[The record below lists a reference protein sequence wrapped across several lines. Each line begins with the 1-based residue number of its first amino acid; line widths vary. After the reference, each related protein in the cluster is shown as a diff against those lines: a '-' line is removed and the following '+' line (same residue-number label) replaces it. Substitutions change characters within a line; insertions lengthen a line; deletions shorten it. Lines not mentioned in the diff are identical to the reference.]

1 MGFKELRILPIYDK
15 SEDIKQFYNDFFSK
29 AVSYKRVSAYFND
42 GIFRHLHKGLNNL
55 IKNDGK
61 MKLILSTELDSHTFE
76 HIVKGYEAKETLD
89 DKALEIMKDMFF
101 ENQELY
107 EEFNVL
113 SFLIAIDALEIR
125 IAFKEQGILHAKFA
139 ILEDKHANKL
149 IFGGSNNDTRAA
161 IRFNYEE
168 FTTTTNWNSPSENE
182 LAQIRLRENN
192 FDSIW
197 NNEKKDLYIYSVD
210 EAIKE
215 QIIKKV
221 SYEKLRKEN
230 IDFNFLV
237 VDINDNDEIIL
248 NHFGLEKQIRSSYYF
263 RSFMKSSTIDNSL
276 MKFDEIKKFNDHL
289 EILNMI
295 KKFSKEQNKKT
306 INTKKLNKYLY
317 INKLDLDLLSK
328 RGVQIKDML
337 INPTD
342 EFNQFEIKVNS
353 LLKRKLRLPQVKAA
367 MHIVEMKRSMNFSVP
382 GSGKTASILGAFEYL
397 NSLPEDDPR
406 YVDKLLVIGSI
417 NCFKSWKDEYFI
429 VSNKAKDINV
439 DVIDIRDFDGL
450 SNRSVVLNYDYPK
463 ARLILLNFESIESL
477 DEDISKLVDD
487 KTFVVF
493 DEIHRIKRIG
503 SGKYKASMNIVKN
516 VNYKVALTGTPLPNG
531 YIDLYNIF
539 QILFGDYSRT
549 YFQISERN
557 LKEQD
562 SKFIEQGIENEK
574 LNDKMYPFYIR
585 TTKKDLNVP
594 KANPD
599 NLIIVPTTEIE
610 KELYF
615 NLLESS
621 DNPLELA
628 TKLVKVGSLG
638 VQGANVQENDIFE
651 DITNETNYNKVTF
664 ITSKF
669 KELIN
674 LLKIQRRKSIIWCNF
689 VDTIINLKRI
699 LVEEGFKVTYIY
711 GATPDDE
718 RNILIDKFNNT
729 NEIEILITNPHTLAE
744 SVSLHR
750 SCHDA
755 YYVELNYNLAQ
766 YLQSRDRIHR
776 LGLKEDTQ
784 TNYYILINSYDED
797 LETSIDKKIYDS
809 LKVKEDRM
817 ISSIE
822 RGNLLYYESDYLYTA
837 SNIIKDII
845 KITKKR
851 K

>member
-1 MGFKELRILPIYDK
+1 MSFKELKLLPIYDK
-15 SEDIKQFYNDFFSK
+15 SEDIKQFYNDFLSK

-42 GIFRHLHKGLNNL
+42 GIFKHLHKGLNNL
-55 IKNDGK
+55 VKNDGK
-61 MKLILSTELDSHTFE
+61 MKLILSTELDKQTFE
-76 HIVKGYEAKETLD
+76 HIVKGYDAKETLD
-89 DKALEIMKDMFF
+89 NKVIEIMKDMFF
-101 ENQELY
+101 HNQELY
-107 EEFNVL
+107 EEFNIL
-113 SFLIAIDALEIR
+113 SFLIAIGALEIR
-125 IAFKEQGILHAKFA
+125 IAFKEQGIFHAKFA
-139 ILEDKHANKL
+139 ILEDKHTNKL

-161 IRFNYEE
+161 MNFNYEE
-168 FTTTTNWNSPSENE
+168 FEVSPNWNSPSENE
-182 LAQIRLRENN
+182 LNKIRIREEN
-192 FDSIW
+192 FDNIW
-197 NNEKKDLYIYSVD
+197 ENQKDDLYVYSID
-210 EAIKE
+210 EAITE

-221 SYEKLRKEN
+221 SYEKIRKEN
-230 IDFNFLV
+230 IDTNFLV
-237 VDINDNDEIIL
+237 VDINSNDEIIL
-248 NHFGLEKQIRSSYYF
+248 NHFGIEEQIRKSYYF
-263 RSFMKSSTIDNSL
+263 RSFIRSSTINNSI

-289 EILNMI
+289 EILNVI
-295 KKFSKEQNKKT
+295 KKFSDEKNIKM
-306 INTKKLNKYLY
+306 INTRKLNKYLY
-317 INKLDLDLLSK
+317 TNKLDLDFLSK
-328 RGVQIKDML
+328 RGKEIKNML
-337 INPTD
+337 VNPTD
-342 EFNQFEIKVNS
+342 EFNQFEKRVNS

-406 YVDKLLVIGSI
+406 YVDKLLVIGPI

-429 VSNKAKDINV
+429 VSEKAKDINV

-450 SNRSVVLNYDYPK
+450 SNRTVVLNYDYPK

-477 DEDISKLVDD
+477 DKDISKLVDD

-516 VNYKVALTGTPLPNG
+516 VNYRVALTGTPLPNG

-549 YFQISERN
+549 YFQITERN
-557 LKEQD
+557 LKIQD
-562 SKFIEQGIENEK
+562 NLFIEEGIENK
-574 LNDKMYPFYIR
+574 ALNEKMYPFYIR

-594 KANPD
+594 EANQD
-599 NLIIVPTTEIE
+599 NLIFVSTT
-610 KELYF
+610 KEEQRDYF

-628 TKLVKVGSLG
+628 TKLVKMGSLG
-638 VQGANVQENDIFE
+638 IEATSVPEHSLLE
-651 DITNETNYNKVTF
+651 DDTNETNYNKVTF
-664 ITSKF
+664 TTSKI

-674 LLKIQRRKSIIWCNF
+674 LLKKHRRKSIIWCNF
-689 VDTIINLKRI
+689 VDTIINLKRT
-699 LVEEGFKVTYIY
+699 LAEEGFKVTYIY

-718 RNILIDKFNNT
+718 RNTIIDKFNNT

-809 LKVKEDRM
+809 LKIKENRM

-822 RGNLLYYESDYLYTA
+822 RGNLLYYESDDSYTA
-837 SNIIKDII
+837 NNIIKDII
-845 KITKKR
+845 KTTRKR